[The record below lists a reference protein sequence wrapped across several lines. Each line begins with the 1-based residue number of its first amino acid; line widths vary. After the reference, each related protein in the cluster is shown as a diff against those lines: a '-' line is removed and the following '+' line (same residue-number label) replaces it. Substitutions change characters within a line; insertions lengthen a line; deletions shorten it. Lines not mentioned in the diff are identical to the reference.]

1 MKKNILMLLAFASCT
16 LPMTAQTET
25 LQQVINTLNA
35 NAANQN
41 ANTANT
47 ATQDTQGTRT
57 TAQTFVFRYGFVNA
71 DSVLHAMPEYAMAQR
86 SLTALRQKYDREMKR
101 SEDDFNIK
109 YESFLDQ
116 QRDLVPSILHKRQAE
131 LQDMMEKN
139 IAFKAEARRLLAQA
153 EADAMAPL
161 REQINELLQQVA
173 KDMQLAFVLNTG
185 SDACP
190 YVNPAMSVDITDTL
204 VDLLKKR
211 R

>member
-1 MKKNILMLLAFASCT
+1 MLLALASCT

-35 NAANQN
+35 NAASQN
-41 ANTANT
+41 ASANT
-47 ATQDTQGTRT
+47 ATQDTQSTHA
-57 TAQTFVFRYGFVNA
+57 TAQTFVFRYGFVNT

-190 YVNPAMSVDITDTL
+190 YVNPAMSVDITNTL
-204 VDLLKKR
+204 IDLLKKR

>member
-1 MKKNILMLLAFASCT
+1 MKKNILMLLAFASRT

-25 LQQVINTLNA
+25 LQQVLNPLNA

-41 ANTANT
+41 ANTAR
-47 ATQDTQGTRT
+47 QDTQGTRT

-101 SEDDFNIK
+101 SDDDSNIK
-109 YESFLDQ
+109 YESFLEQ

-131 LQDMMEKN
+131 QQDMMEKN

-204 VDLLKKR
+204 IDLLKKR

>member
-1 MKKNILMLLAFASCT
+1 MKKNILMLLALASCT

-35 NAANQN
+35 NAASQN
-41 ANTANT
+41 ASANT
-47 ATQDTQGTRT
+47 ATQDTQSTRS
-57 TAQTFVFRYGFVNA
+57 TAQTFVFRYGFVNT

-204 VDLLKKR
+204 IDLLKKR

>member
-1 MKKNILMLLAFASCT
+1 MKKNILMLLALASCA

-41 ANTANT
+41 ASANT
-47 ATQDTQGTRT
+47 ATQDTQSTRT
-57 TAQTFVFRYGFVNA
+57 TAQTFVFRYGFVNT

-116 QRDLVPSILHKRQAE
+116 QRDLVPSILHKRQA
-131 LQDMMEKN
+131 
-139 IAFKAEARRLLAQA
+139 
-153 EADAMAPL
+153 DAMAPL

-204 VDLLKKR
+204 IDLLKKR

>member
-41 ANTANT
+41 ANTAR
-47 ATQDTQGTRT
+47 QDTQGTRT

-109 YESFLDQ
+109 YESFLEQ

-161 REQINELLQQVA
+161 REHINELLQQVA

-204 VDLLKKR
+204 IDLLKKR

>member
-1 MKKNILMLLAFASCT
+1 MLLAFASCT

-41 ANTANT
+41 ANTAR
-47 ATQDTQGTRT
+47 QDTQGTRT
-57 TAQTFVFRYGFVNA
+57 TAQTFVFRYGFVNT

-204 VDLLKKR
+204 IDLLKKR

>member
-1 MKKNILMLLAFASCT
+1 MKKNILMLLALTSCA

-35 NAANQN
+35 NAASQN
-41 ANTANT
+41 ASANT
-47 ATQDTQGTRT
+47 ATQDTQSTHT
-57 TAQTFVFRYGFVNA
+57 TAQTFVFRYGFVNT

-153 EADAMAPL
+153 EADALAPL
-161 REQINELLQQVA
+161 REQISELLQQVA

-204 VDLLKKR
+204 IDLLKKR

>member
-41 ANTANT
+41 ANT

-109 YESFLDQ
+109 YESFLEQ

-139 IAFKAEARRLLAQA
+139 IACKAEARRLLAQA

-204 VDLLKKR
+204 IDLLKKR

>member
-1 MKKNILMLLAFASCT
+1 MKKNILMLLALASCT

-35 NAANQN
+35 NAASQN
-41 ANTANT
+41 ASANTA
-47 ATQDTQGTRT
+47 AQDTQSTRT
-57 TAQTFVFRYGFVNA
+57 TAQTFVFRYGFVNT

-190 YVNPAMSVDITDTL
+190 YVNPAMSVDITDAL
-204 VDLLKKR
+204 IDLLKKR

>member
-1 MKKNILMLLAFASCT
+1 MKKNILMLLAFVAGT

-25 LQQVINTLNA
+25 LQQIVNTLNA

-41 ANTANT
+41 AAAQSTTNQAQTT
-47 ATQDTQGTRT
+47 HT
-57 TAQTFVFRYGFVNA
+57 TAQTFVFRYGFVNT

-204 VDLLKKR
+204 IDLLKKR

>member
-41 ANTANT
+41 ANTAR
-47 ATQDTQGTRT
+47 QDTQGTRT

-71 DSVLHAMPEYAMAQR
+71 DSVLHAMPDYAMAHR
-86 SLTALRQKYDREMKR
+86 SLTARRQKYDREMKR

-173 KDMQLAFVLNTG
+173 KDMQPAFVLNTG

-204 VDLLKKR
+204 IDLLKKR

>member
-1 MKKNILMLLAFASCT
+1 MKKNILMLLALASCT

-35 NAANQN
+35 NAASQN
-41 ANTANT
+41 ASANT
-47 ATQDTQGTRT
+47 ATQDTQSTRT
-57 TAQTFVFRYGFVNA
+57 TAQTFVFRYGFVNT

-204 VDLLKKR
+204 IDLLKKR

>member
-1 MKKNILMLLAFASCT
+1 MLLAFASCT

-41 ANTANT
+41 ANTAR
-47 ATQDTQGTRT
+47 QDTQGTRT

-109 YESFLDQ
+109 YESFLEQ

-173 KDMQLAFVLNTG
+173 KVMLLAFVLNTG

-204 VDLLKKR
+204 IDLLKKR

>member
-1 MKKNILMLLAFASCT
+1 MLLAFASCT

-41 ANTANT
+41 ANT

-109 YESFLDQ
+109 YESFLEQ

-204 VDLLKKR
+204 IDLLKKR

>member
-1 MKKNILMLLAFASCT
+1 MKKNILMLLALASCA

-35 NAANQN
+35 NAASQN
-41 ANTANT
+41 ASANTA
-47 ATQDTQGTRT
+47 AQDTQSTRT
-57 TAQTFVFRYGFVNA
+57 TAQTFVFRYGFVNT

-116 QRDLVPSILHKRQAE
+116 QRDLVPSLLHKRQAE

-161 REQINELLQQVA
+161 HEQINELLQQVA

-204 VDLLKKR
+204 IDLLKKR

>member
-1 MKKNILMLLAFASCT
+1 MKKNLLMLLAFASCT

-41 ANTANT
+41 ANTAR
-47 ATQDTQGTRT
+47 QDTQGTRT

-109 YESFLDQ
+109 YESFLEQ

-204 VDLLKKR
+204 IDLLKKR

>member
-1 MKKNILMLLAFASCT
+1 MLLAFASCT

-41 ANTANT
+41 ANT

-139 IAFKAEARRLLAQA
+139 IALKAEARRLLAQA

-204 VDLLKKR
+204 IDLLKKR

>member
-1 MKKNILMLLAFASCT
+1 MKKNILMLLALASCT

-35 NAANQN
+35 NAASQN
-41 ANTANT
+41 ASANT
-47 ATQDTQGTRT
+47 ATQDTQSTHA
-57 TAQTFVFRYGFVNA
+57 TAQTFVFRYGFVNT

-190 YVNPAMSVDITDTL
+190 YVNPAMSVDITDAL
-204 VDLLKKR
+204 IDLLKKR

>member
-1 MKKNILMLLAFASCT
+1 MLLAFASCT

-41 ANTANT
+41 ANTAR
-47 ATQDTQGTRT
+47 QDTQGTRT

-109 YESFLDQ
+109 YESFLEQ

-204 VDLLKKR
+204 IDLLKKR

>member
-1 MKKNILMLLAFASCT
+1 MKKNILMLLALASCA

-35 NAANQN
+35 NAASQN
-41 ANTANT
+41 ASAHT
-47 ATQDTQGTRT
+47 ATQDTQSTRT
-57 TAQTFVFRYGFVNA
+57 TAQTFVFRYGFVNT

-139 IAFKAEARRLLAQA
+139 IAFKAEAAKLLKQA
-153 EADAMAPL
+153 ETDAYAPL
-161 REQINELLQQVA
+161 KAQINEAA
-173 KDMQLAFVLNTG
+173 KQIGKEKGFAFIINTDNNTTPYLNEEMG
-185 SDACP
+185 E
-190 YVNPAMSVDITDTL
+190 DITAVL
-204 VDLLKKR
+204 EEKLK
-211 R
+211 

>member
-41 ANTANT
+41 ANTAR
-47 ATQDTQGTRT
+47 QDTQGTRT

-109 YESFLDQ
+109 YESFLEQ

-204 VDLLKKR
+204 IDLLKKR

>member
-41 ANTANT
+41 ANTA
-47 ATQDTQGTRT
+47 TQDTQGTRT
-57 TAQTFVFRYGFVNA
+57 TAQTFVFRYGFVNT

-204 VDLLKKR
+204 IDLLKKR

>member
-1 MKKNILMLLAFASCT
+1 MKKNILMLLALASCA

-35 NAANQN
+35 NAASQN
-41 ANTANT
+41 ASANTAR
-47 ATQDTQGTRT
+47 QDTQGTRT

-109 YESFLDQ
+109 YESFLEQ
-116 QRDLVPSILHKRQAE
+116 QRDLVRSILHKRQAE
-131 LQDMMEKN
+131 LQDMIEKN
-139 IAFKAEARRLLAQA
+139 IAFSADARRLLAQA

-161 REQINELLQQVA
+161 REQINELV
-173 KDMQLAFVLNTG
+173 
-185 SDACP
+185 
-190 YVNPAMSVDITDTL
+190 
-204 VDLLKKR
+204 
-211 R
+211 

>member
-1 MKKNILMLLAFASCT
+1 MKKNILTLLALVAGT

-25 LQQVINTLNA
+25 LQQMVNTLNA
-35 NAANQN
+35 NAANKN
-41 ANTANT
+41 AAAQSTTDQA
-47 ATQDTQGTRT
+47 QSTRT
-57 TAQTFVFRYGFVNA
+57 TAQTFVFRYGYVNA

-86 SLTALRQKYDREMKR
+86 SLATLRQKYDREMKR
-101 SEDDFNIK
+101 SEDDFNTK
-109 YESFLDQ
+109 YENFLDQ

-173 KDMQLAFVLNTG
+173 KDMQLAFVLNAG

-190 YVNPAMSVDITDTL
+190 FVNPAMSVDITDTL
-204 VDLLKKR
+204 IDLLKKR

>member
-1 MKKNILMLLAFASCT
+1 MKKNILMLLSFASCT

-41 ANTANT
+41 ANT

-109 YESFLDQ
+109 YESFLEQ

-204 VDLLKKR
+204 IDLLKKR

>member
-41 ANTANT
+41 ANT

-109 YESFLDQ
+109 YESFLEQ

-173 KDMQLAFVLNTG
+173 KAMQLACVLNTG
-185 SDACP
+185 SDASP
-190 YVNPAMSVDITDTL
+190 YETPAMSVDITDTL
-204 VDLLKKR
+204 IDLLKKR

>member
-1 MKKNILMLLAFASCT
+1 MEKNILMLLAFASCT

-41 ANTANT
+41 ANTAR
-47 ATQDTQGTRT
+47 QDTQGTRT

-109 YESFLDQ
+109 YESFLEQ

-204 VDLLKKR
+204 IDLLKKR

>member
-1 MKKNILMLLAFASCT
+1 MKKNILMLLALVAGT

-25 LQQVINTLNA
+25 LQQMVNTLNA
-35 NAANQN
+35 NAANKN
-41 ANTANT
+41 AAAQSTTDEAQST
-47 ATQDTQGTRT
+47 HT
-57 TAQTFVFRYGFVNA
+57 TAQTFVFRYGFVNT

-204 VDLLKKR
+204 IDLLKKR

>member
-41 ANTANT
+41 ANT

-109 YESFLDQ
+109 YESFLEQ
-116 QRDLVPSILHKRQAE
+116 QRDLVPSILPKRQAE

-173 KDMQLAFVLNTG
+173 KDMQLALVLNTG

-204 VDLLKKR
+204 IDLLKKR

>member
-41 ANTANT
+41 ANTAR
-47 ATQDTQGTRT
+47 QDTQGTRT

-109 YESFLDQ
+109 YESFLEQ

-190 YVNPAMSVDITDTL
+190 YVHPAMSVDITDTL
-204 VDLLKKR
+204 IDLLKKR

>member
-41 ANTANT
+41 ANT

-204 VDLLKKR
+204 IDLLKKR

>member
-41 ANTANT
+41 ANTAR
-47 ATQDTQGTRT
+47 QDTQGTRT

-71 DSVLHAMPEYAMAQR
+71 DSVLHAMPDYAMAHR

-204 VDLLKKR
+204 IDLLKKR

>member
-1 MKKNILMLLAFASCT
+1 MKKNILMLLAFVAGT

-25 LQQVINTLNA
+25 LQQMANTLNA
-35 NAANQN
+35 NAANK
-41 ANTANT
+41 NTAAQST
-47 ATQDTQGTRT
+47 TDQAQSTRT
-57 TAQTFVFRYGFVNA
+57 TAQTFVFRYGYVNA

-86 SLTALRQKYDREMKR
+86 SLATLRQKYDREMKR
-101 SEDDFNIK
+101 SEDDFNTK
-109 YESFLDQ
+109 YENFLDQ

-204 VDLLKKR
+204 IDLLKKR

>member
-1 MKKNILMLLAFASCT
+1 M
-16 LPMTAQTET
+16 
-25 LQQVINTLNA
+25 
-35 NAANQN
+35 
-41 ANTANT
+41 
-47 ATQDTQGTRT
+47 
-57 TAQTFVFRYGFVNA
+57 FRYGFVNT

-190 YVNPAMSVDITDTL
+190 YVNPTMSVDITDTL
-204 VDLLKKR
+204 IDLLKKR

>member
-41 ANTANT
+41 ANT

-109 YESFLDQ
+109 YESFLEQ

-204 VDLLKKR
+204 IDLLKKR

>member
-1 MKKNILMLLAFASCT
+1 MLLAFASCT

-41 ANTANT
+41 ANTAR
-47 ATQDTQGTRT
+47 QDTQGTRT

-204 VDLLKKR
+204 IDLLKKR

>member
-1 MKKNILMLLAFASCT
+1 MKKNILMLLALASCT

-35 NAANQN
+35 NAASQN
-41 ANTANT
+41 ASANT
-47 ATQDTQGTRT
+47 ATQDTQSTRT
-57 TAQTFVFRYGFVNA
+57 TAQTFVFRYGFVNT

-190 YVNPAMSVDITDTL
+190 YVNPTMSVDITNTL
-204 VDLLKKR
+204 IDLLKKR

>member
-1 MKKNILMLLAFASCT
+1 MLLAFASCT

-41 ANTANT
+41 ANT

-204 VDLLKKR
+204 IDLLKKR